1 MNPSNVVRIIIRAGE
16 YKSGRNEWIGEDR
29 YGIEAAKKA
38 GLKVMGLYN
47 SKLYQDL
54 TDANLIIS
62 SLKQIMEEDI
72 W

>member
-1 MNPSNVVRIIIRAGE
+1 
-16 YKSGRNEWIGEDR
+16 
-29 YGIEAAKKA
+29 
-38 GLKVMGLYN
+38 MGLHN

>member
-1 MNPSNVVRIIIRAGE
+1 MV
-16 YKSGRNEWIGEDR
+16 
-29 YGIEAAKKA
+29 
-38 GLKVMGLYN
+38 LYN